1 MRLKTNVL
9 ALEPKRKDIFIRK
22 EWDFKLQ
29 LDKTALQCF
38 FILAGNRQPFSIE
51 RWIHDALIS
60 VYHRQ
65 MLDINNI
72 GFMYLDK
79 LRRKAQ
85 NIHRINGRA
94 HRTCVFCM
102 LGTIVMTIVF
112 WCIPDTV
119 SPWVMAVP
127 FMLIAFF
134 IYGPQAL
141 LGIAMSN
148 QATKEASA
156 TANGILGVFGYASTL
171 ISGVGLGFIA
181 DRYGWNSIYAV
192 ILVFAVLGLLT
203 LTTIWKAAPD
213 GYGAAKKF
221 TAEYERNSSR

>member
-1 MRLKTNVL
+1 MCFLY
-9 ALEPKRKDIFIRK
+9 A
-22 EWDFKLQ
+22 WD
-29 LDKTALQCF
+29 
-38 FILAGNRQPFSIE
+38 
-51 RWIHDALIS
+51 
-60 VYHRQ
+60 
-65 MLDINNI
+65 
-72 GFMYLDK
+72 
-79 LRRKAQ
+79 
-85 NIHRINGRA
+85 
-94 HRTCVFCM
+94 
-102 LGTIVMTIVF
+102 IVMTIVF

>member
-1 MRLKTNVL
+1 MCFLYAWDDRHDDRILVHSRYRL
-9 ALEPKRKDIFIRK
+9 
-22 EWDFKLQ
+22 
-29 LDKTALQCF
+29 
-38 FILAGNRQPFSIE
+38 
-51 RWIHDALIS
+51 S
-60 VYHRQ
+60 V
-65 MLDINNI
+65 
-72 GFMYLDK
+72 G
-79 LRRKAQ
+79 
-85 NIHRINGRA
+85 NGRSFHA
-94 HRTCVFCM
+94 DCF
-102 LGTIVMTIVF
+102 
-112 WCIPDTV
+112 
-119 SPWVMAVP
+119 
-127 FMLIAFF
+127 FF

-213 GYGAAKKF
+213 ELRCGKKIH
-221 TAEYERNSSR
+221 SRIRKEFESIIFFIFVCLHTIIPENRCRWIPNTN